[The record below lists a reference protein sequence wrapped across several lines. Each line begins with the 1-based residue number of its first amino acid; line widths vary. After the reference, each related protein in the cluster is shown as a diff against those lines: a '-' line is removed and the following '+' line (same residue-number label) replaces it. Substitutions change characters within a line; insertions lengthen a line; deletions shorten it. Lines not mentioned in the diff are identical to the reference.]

1 MVKIFES
8 VYCKPKTYN
17 EVIGKIYFYCLKTID
32 QFERD
37 GCDNCEKFLHIKNDR
52 EFVMTCT
59 SSNFDG

>member
-1 MVKIFES
+1 MSVCFTHKYIFTAYLLFS
-8 VYCKPKTYN
+8 NILVF
-17 EVIGKIYFYCLKTID
+17 IHLKTID

-37 GCDNCEKFLHIKNDR
+37 GCDNCEKFLHIRNDR